1 MKTYCLKMIILLD
14 FENIADSLKEALIQP
29 RKAKYLSR
37 CLCLDLI
44 SKLIFQ
50 LPCMTLFWHCD
61 ARQFCTFCW
70 CTQLQLC
77 GRAIHK
83 PCTVWSETRSETSYL
98 KDISQL
104 WLQPIKS
111 LQKQKITFL
120 MVEALKSTKVW
131 HVISFLGHWTAKR
144 AMLAQQSEQFTRTW
158 ARAGRFQGTLLTNH
172 LSMIGMINHL
182 TFTFIKMVIWKI

>member
-1 MKTYCLKMIILLD
+1 MKTYCLKMTILLD

-37 CLCLDLI
+37 CLSWFDFQADLPI
-44 SKLIFQ
+44 ALHDTV
-50 LPCMTLFWHCD
+50 LTLRW
-61 ARQFCTFCW
+61 QFCTFCW

-120 MVEALKSTKVW
+120 MEEALTKVE
-131 HVISFLGHWTAKR
+131 KYQR
-144 AMLAQQSEQFTRTW
+144 ATCDHSLNTGPSREQCLLSSQSN
-158 ARAGRFQGTLLTNH
+158 LL
-172 LSMIGMINHL
+172 
-182 TFTFIKMVIWKI
+182 

>member
-1 MKTYCLKMIILLD
+1 MCQDVCVFDFPADLPIALHDTVLTLRCAAVLHFLL
-14 FENIADSLKEALIQP
+14 I
-29 RKAKYLSR
+29 
-37 CLCLDLI
+37 
-44 SKLIFQ
+44 
-50 LPCMTLFWHCD
+50 
-61 ARQFCTFCW
+61 

-120 MVEALKSTKVW
+120 MVEALTKVEEYQ
-131 HVISFLGHWTAKR
+131 R
-144 AMLAQQSEQFTRTW
+144 ATCDHSLNTGPSREQCLLSSQSN
-158 ARAGRFQGTLLTNH
+158 LL
-172 LSMIGMINHL
+172 
-182 TFTFIKMVIWKI
+182 